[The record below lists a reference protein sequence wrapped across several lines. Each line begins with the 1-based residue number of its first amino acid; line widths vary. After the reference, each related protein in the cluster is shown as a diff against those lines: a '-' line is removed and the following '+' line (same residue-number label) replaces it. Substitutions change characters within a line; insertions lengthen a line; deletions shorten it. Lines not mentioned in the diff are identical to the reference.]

1 MKGLGRLMFV
11 AGFGV
16 ASYARFCNQQC
27 LKFCEVTILCSQS
40 LLLVV
45 DRKSIMFGKS
55 SELVR
60 QTLNLK

>member
-1 MKGLGRLMFV
+1 VRGLGKLMFV

-16 ASYARFCNQQC
+16 ASYARFCNKQC
-27 LKFCEVTILCSQS
+27 LKFCEVAILCSQS

-45 DRKSIMFGKS
+45 DHKSIMSGKN

-60 QTLNLK
+60 QTLNFK